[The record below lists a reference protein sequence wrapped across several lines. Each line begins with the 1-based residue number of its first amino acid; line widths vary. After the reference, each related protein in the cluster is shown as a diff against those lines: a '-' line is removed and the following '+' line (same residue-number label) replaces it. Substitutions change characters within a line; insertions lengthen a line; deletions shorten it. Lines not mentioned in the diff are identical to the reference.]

1 MNKLFTTEYYFI
13 KESCILEEVNVL
25 LKLGYRLIN
34 TYIKLN
40 QFGEGTK
47 DEILYYVLGIDREGF
62 DKLPEVAMAERSPK
76 GWHEEYKE

>member
-1 MNKLFTTEYYFI
+1 MFATEYYFI

-47 DEILYYVLGIDREGF
+47 DEILYYVLGIDKEGF

>member
-1 MNKLFTTEYYFI
+1 MNKVFTTKYYFI
-13 KESCILEEVNVL
+13 KESCTLEEVNVL

-62 DKLPEVAMAERSPK
+62 EKLPEVAMAERSPK

>member
-1 MNKLFTTEYYFI
+1 MFRIDYFFI
-13 KESCILEEVNVL
+13 KESFDIEEVNVL
-25 LKLGYRLIN
+25 LKLGYKLIN

-40 QFGEGTK
+40 QFGDGMKSEM
-47 DEILYYVLGIDREGF
+47 LCYVLGIDKEGY